1 MKDYLRELYLSLH
14 DPLYYRRM
22 LMLGQGIG
30 FKYLLFVLSL
40 GWLLMAVVQSIFI
53 LPQAGG
59 LPGEYLRKIA
69 PEFPDVIIKD
79 GRVITD
85 VPQPYIIH
93 DSETGAPLFV
103 IDLKGGASSLDATG
117 ARVLLAER
125 SLWIAI
131 EGEAFEYTLPTT
143 QNGVVNAAML
153 TSLAE
158 KWEQLAP
165 FAAFMALPVN
175 IFFSLIGFLSR
186 WVILALAAYLVL
198 RARFDG
204 ITLEQGLR
212 FSSRVLTASM
222 LLSIVIYGLGVPFM
236 HPDMV
241 LLATSFLYLFFGIAA
256 ATRTTK

>member
-1 MKDYLRELYLSLH
+1 MKDYLRELYLSLYE
-14 DPLYYRRM
+14 PLYYRRM
-22 LMLGQGIG
+22 LMLGEGMG
-30 FKYLLFVLSL
+30 LKYMLFVLSL
-40 GWLLMAVVQSIFI
+40 GWLLMAMVQSLFI
-53 LPQAGG
+53 LPREGG

-69 PEFPDVIIKD
+69 PEFPDIIIKD

-85 VPQPYIIH
+85 VPQPYIIR
-93 DSETGAPLFV
+93 DAATGAALFV
-103 IDLKGGASSLDATG
+103 IDVKGGASELDATG

-131 EGEAFEYTLPTT
+131 EGEAFEYTLPEG
-143 QNGVVNAAML
+143 QNGVVNSATITA
-153 TSLAE
+153 LAD

-186 WVILALAAYLVL
+186 WLILALAAYLIL
-198 RARFDG
+198 RARFEG
-204 ITLEQGLR
+204 ITMEQALR
-212 FSSRVLTASM
+212 FSSRVLTAPM
-222 LLSIVIYGLGVPFM
+222 LLSILIYGLGLPFL

-256 ATRTTK
+256 AMRTAK